1 MIKEIKTTKA
11 YIRCAAS
18 DATADKYCPHLQ
30 PNKEY
35 KTDNDDYFTVYA
47 SLLALLECT
56 RCERSTRILE
66 VVVNDD
72 PEELFPVLGKDAY
85 ECKVIKTKD
94 FVPFHEADEAS
105 VDSTDYR
112 VRDNMM
118 ELYPY
123 EYLDNHLDAI
133 SSFYVPSEVLFE
145 NQQTCDWTIVGY
157 ATFSGLLKNLPSIEP
172 NSFYVSKVNVV
183 GSAKHIGHGRIELDA
198 FKVISSNIN
207 VLGNIFNP
215 ITDTDVPKW
224 VVRQHILNGDDNLKM
239 AYVDS
244 KAVPDH
250 IRHFAVKNTRLVER
264 DEYDPDE
271 DEDIIIAEQNL
282 LTALELLAHPDK
294 TVRMSLLDN
303 KSLYEN
309 YDLSQFV
316 VQILSRDAD
325 TDVSE
330 RARKA
335 YEKLQCKDRY

>member
-1 MIKEIKTTKA
+1 MIKEIKTTTA
-11 YIRCAAS
+11 YICCAES
-18 DATADKYCPHLQ
+18 ERENDSHHPYLQ

-35 KTDNDDYFTVYA
+35 KADNDDYFTVYT

-56 RCERSTRILE
+56 SCKRSVRILE
-66 VVVNDD
+66 VAVNDN

-94 FVPFHEADEAS
+94 FVPFHEANEAS
-105 VDSTDYR
+105 IDSTDYR

-123 EYLDNHLDAI
+123 EYLDNHLDTLPY
-133 SSFYVPSEVLFE
+133 FYVQSEDLFE
-145 NQQTCDWTIVGY
+145 NHQICDGIMIGY
-157 ATFSGLLKNLPSIEP
+157 ATISELLKHLPSFEP
-172 NSFYVSKVNVV
+172 EHYYVSKVNVV

-224 VVRQHILNGDDNLKM
+224 VVHQHILYGSDDLKL
-239 AYVDS
+239 AYIDS
-244 KAVPDH
+244 KAINKH
-250 IRHFAVKNTRLVER
+250 FRHFAVKNIHFVEC
-264 DEYDPDE
+264 DEYDPYDKRE
-271 DEDIIIAEQNL
+271 IIAEQNL

-294 TVRMSLLDN
+294 EIRMALLN
-303 KSLYEN
+303 NASLYDN

>member
-1 MIKEIKTTKA
+1 MIKEIKTIKA
-11 YIRCAAS
+11 YIRCTTSEAKS
-18 DATADKYCPHLQ
+18 DKYCPHLQ

-56 RCERSTRILE
+56 RCERGTRILE
-66 VVVNDD
+66 VIVNDD
-72 PEELFPVLGKDAY
+72 PEELFPALGKDAY
-85 ECKVIKTKD
+85 ECKTIKTKD
-94 FVPFHEADEAS
+94 FVSYHDADEAS
-105 VDSTDYR
+105 LESTDYR
-112 VRDNMM
+112 VHNNMM

-224 VVRQHILNGDDNLKM
+224 VVRQHILNGSDDLKL
-239 AYVDS
+239 AYIDS
-244 KAVPDH
+244 KAINKH
-250 IRHFAVKNTRLVER
+250 FRHFAVKNIHFVEC
-264 DEYDPDE
+264 DEYDPYDKRE
-271 DEDIIIAEQNL
+271 IIAEQNL

-294 TVRMSLLDN
+294 DVRMTLLDN
-303 KSLYEN
+303 ESLYET
-309 YDLSQFV
+309 YALSQFV
-316 VQILSRDAD
+316 VQILSRDSDAD
-325 TDVSE
+325 VAE
-330 RARKA
+330 KARKT

>member
-1 MIKEIKTTKA
+1 MIKEIKTAKA
-11 YIRCAAS
+11 YIRCAESEATS
-18 DATADKYCPHLQ
+18 DTYCPHLE

-35 KTDNDDYFTVYA
+35 KAMGDDYFTVYT

-56 RCERSTRILE
+56 SCKRSTRILE

-72 PEELFPVLGKDAY
+72 TEELFPVLGKDAY

-123 EYLDNHLDAI
+123 EYLDNYLDTLPY
-133 SSFYVPSEVLFE
+133 FYVQSEDLFE
-145 NQQTCDWTIVGY
+145 NHQICDGIMIGY
-157 ATFSGLLKNLPSIEP
+157 ATISELLKHSPSFEP
-172 NSFYVSKVNVV
+172 EQYYVSKVRAVRT
-183 GSAKHIGHGRIELDA
+183 AKHIGQGRIQLDT
-198 FKVISSNIN
+198 FEVISSNIN
-207 VLGNIFNP
+207 VLGDIFDP
-215 ITDTDVPKW
+215 ITDTDVPEW
-224 VVRQHILNGDDNLKM
+224 ILHQHILNGDDNLKM

-294 TVRMSLLDN
+294 TIRMTLLDN
-303 KSLYEN
+303 ESLYDN

-316 VQILSRDAD
+316 VQILSQDTD
-325 TDVSE
+325 TDVSK

>member
-1 MIKEIKTTKA
+1 MIKEIKTTKS
-11 YIRCAAS
+11 YIRCATSEAKS
-18 DATADKYCPHLQ
+18 NKYCPHLQ

-35 KTDNDDYFTVYA
+35 KTDNDDYFTVYT

-56 RCERSTRILE
+56 RCERDTKILE

-94 FVPFHEADEAS
+94 FVPFHEANEAS

-123 EYLDNHLDAI
+123 EYLDNYLDTLPY
-133 SSFYVPSEVLFE
+133 FYVQSEDLFE
-145 NQQTCDWTIVGY
+145 NHQICDGIMIGY
-157 ATFSGLLKNLPSIEP
+157 ATISELLKHSPSFELEHY
-172 NSFYVSKVNVV
+172 YVSKVRAVRT
-183 GSAKHIGHGRIELDA
+183 ATHIGQGRIQLDT
-198 FKVISSNIN
+198 FEVISSNIN
-207 VLGNIFNP
+207 VLGNIFDP
-215 ITDTDVPKW
+215 ITDTDVPEW
-224 VVRQHILNGDDNLKM
+224 ILHQHILNDDDNLKM

-250 IRHFAVKNTRLVER
+250 IRHFAVKNIRLVER

-294 TVRMSLLDN
+294 TVRMALLDN
-303 KSLYEN
+303 ESLYDN

-316 VQILSRDAD
+316 VQILSRDSD
-325 TDVSE
+325 TDIAE

>member
-1 MIKEIKTTKA
+1 MIKEIKTAKA
-11 YIRCAAS
+11 YIRCAESEATS
-18 DATADKYCPHLQ
+18 DTYCPHLE

-35 KTDNDDYFTVYA
+35 KAMEPDYFTVYT

-56 RCERSTRILE
+56 RCKRSTRILE

-72 PEELFPVLGKDAY
+72 PKELFPVLGKDAY

-94 FVPFHEADEAS
+94 FVSYHDANEAS
-105 VDSTDYR
+105 LKSTDYR
-112 VRDNMM
+112 VRNNMM

-133 SSFYVPSEVLFE
+133 SSFYVPSEVLFK

-215 ITDTDVPKW
+215 ITDTDVPEW
-224 VVRQHILNGDDNLKM
+224 ILRQHILNGDDNLKM

-250 IRHFAVKNTRLVER
+250 IRHFVVKNTRLVER
-264 DEYDPDE
+264 DE
-271 DEDIIIAEQNL
+271 
-282 LTALELLAHPDK
+282 
-294 TVRMSLLDN
+294 
-303 KSLYEN
+303 
-309 YDLSQFV
+309 
-316 VQILSRDAD
+316 
-325 TDVSE
+325 
-330 RARKA
+330 
-335 YEKLQCKDRY
+335 

>member
-1 MIKEIKTTKA
+1 MIKEIKTAKA
-11 YIRCAAS
+11 YIRCAES
-18 DATADKYCPHLQ
+18 EATSNSYCPHLQ

-56 RCERSTRILE
+56 RCERGTRILE
-66 VVVNDD
+66 VAVNDD
-72 PEELFPVLGKDAY
+72 PGELFPALGKDAY
-85 ECKVIKTKD
+85 ECKTIKTKD
-94 FVPFHEADEAS
+94 FVSYHDADEAS
-105 VDSTDYR
+105 LESTDYR
-112 VRDNMM
+112 VRNNMM

-183 GSAKHIGHGRIELDA
+183 ASAKHIGHERIELDA

-224 VVRQHILNGDDNLKM
+224 VVRQHILYGSDDLKL
-239 AYVDS
+239 AYIDS
-244 KAVPDH
+244 KAINKH
-250 IRHFAVKNTRLVER
+250 FRHFTVKNIHFVEC
-264 DEYDPDE
+264 DEYDPYDKRE
-271 DEDIIIAEQNL
+271 IVAEQNL

-294 TVRMSLLDN
+294 DVRMTLLDN
-303 KSLYEN
+303 ESLYET
-309 YDLSQFV
+309 YALSQFV
-316 VQILSRDAD
+316 VQILSRDSDAD
-325 TDVSE
+325 VAE